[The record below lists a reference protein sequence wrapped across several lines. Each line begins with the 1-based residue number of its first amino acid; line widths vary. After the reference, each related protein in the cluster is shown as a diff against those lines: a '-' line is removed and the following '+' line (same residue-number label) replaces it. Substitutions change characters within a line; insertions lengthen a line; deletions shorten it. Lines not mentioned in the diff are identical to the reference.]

1 MWSMNISSRQSPDHA
16 PEHKNLDRETVA
28 SLPKVV
34 LHDHL
39 DGGLRPRTVIDLAAD
54 CGYDSLPTTDSGAL
68 GRWFVDAAD
77 SGSLE
82 KYLETFAHTCAVM
95 QTRRA
100 LHRVAREAVEDL
112 AADGVVYAE
121 LRFAPEQHQEQ
132 GLGLREVVDAVVEG
146 VREGEKTAALA
157 GRTIRARVIL
167 CAMRHADRSGE
178 IADLLVEYRKEAARE
193 KRGYVV
199 GFDIAG
205 AEDGFPPSCC
215 SGAFATLRRELVPFT
230 IHAGEAAGIGSLE
243 GAVQEGTWRIG
254 HGARLY
260 EDFTADLESG
270 IEPGHVSS
278 FVRDRQIILELAPTS
293 NIQTGVVDD
302 LADHPLPLLQ
312 QLGFACTVNTDNRL
326 VSGTT
331 MTDEMMLLVDTFGY
345 GVGELFELTA
355 TAIGGAF
362 IPEPERREIME
373 TLIVPGW
380 DALTGETTETTRRT
394 ATGEADG
401 EPSPTLTP
409 AGDLEGID
417 PQLLAELGIDPGDLF
432 PGN

>member
-1 MWSMNISSRQSPDHA
+1 MDISSRQTPNYT
-16 PEHKNLDRETVA
+16 PEHKSLTRETVA
-28 SLPKVV
+28 TLPKVV

-39 DGGLRPRTVIDLAAD
+39 DGGLRPRTVIELATE
-54 CGYDSLPTTDSGAL
+54 CGYGALPATDSDAL
-68 GRWFVDAAD
+68 RGWFVDAAD

-95 QTRRA
+95 QTIPA

-112 AADGVVYAE
+112 AEDGVVYAE
-121 LRFAPEQHQEQ
+121 LRFAPEQHRER
-132 GLGLREVVDAVVEG
+132 GLELGAVVDAVVEG
-146 VREGEKTAALA
+146 IIEGEKTAALA

-167 CAMRHADRSGE
+167 CAMRHADRAQE
-178 IADLLVEYRKEAARE
+178 IADLLVGYRNDGDRE
-193 KRGYVV
+193 HRGYVV

-215 SGAFATLRRELVPFT
+215 AGAFETLRRELVPFT
-230 IHAGEAAGIGSLE
+230 IHAGEAAGIDSLE
-243 GAVQEGTWRIG
+243 GAVREGTWRIG

-260 EDFTADLESG
+260 EDFTADLDTG
-270 IEPGHVSS
+270 IEPGRVSA
-278 FVRDRQIILELAPTS
+278 FVRDRQIVLELAPSS
-293 NIQTGVVDD
+293 NLQTGVVDD
-302 LADHPLPLLQ
+302 LVDHPLPLLQ

-326 VSGTT
+326 MSGTT

-362 IPEPERREIME
+362 IPEPERREIMS

-380 DALTGETTETTRRT
+380 DELAENGTGGTTGPVTV
-394 ATGEADG
+394 DG
-401 EPSPTLTP
+401 DRDPGASFELPEE
-409 AGDLEGID
+409 DLAGID
-417 PQLLAELGIDPGDLF
+417 PQLLAELGIDPDDLR
-432 PGN
+432 PRG

>member
-1 MWSMNISSRQSPDHA
+1 MDISSRQTPNYT
-16 PEHKNLDRETVA
+16 PEHKSLTRETVA
-28 SLPKVV
+28 TLPKVV

-39 DGGLRPRTVIDLAAD
+39 DGGLRPRTVIELATE
-54 CGYDSLPTTDSGAL
+54 CGYGAL
-68 GRWFVDAAD
+68 PATDPDALRGWFVDAAD

-95 QTRRA
+95 QTIPA

-112 AADGVVYAE
+112 AEDGVVYAE
-121 LRFAPEQHQEQ
+121 LRFAPEQHRER
-132 GLGLREVVDAVVEG
+132 GLELGAVVDAVVEG
-146 VREGEKTAALA
+146 IIEGEKTAALA

-167 CAMRHADRSGE
+167 CAMRHADRAQE
-178 IADLLVEYRKEAARE
+178 IADLLVGYRNDGDRE
-193 KRGYVV
+193 HRGYVV

-215 SGAFATLRRELVPFT
+215 TGAFETLRRELVPFT
-230 IHAGEAAGIGSLE
+230 IHAGEAAGIDSLE
-243 GAVQEGTWRIG
+243 GAVREGTWRIG

-260 EDFTADLESG
+260 EDFTADLDTG
-270 IEPGHVSS
+270 IEPGRVSA
-278 FVRDRQIILELAPTS
+278 FVRDRQIVLELAPSS
-293 NIQTGVVDD
+293 NLQTGVVDD
-302 LADHPLPLLQ
+302 LVDHPLPLLQ

-326 VSGTT
+326 MSGTT

-362 IPEPERREIME
+362 IPEPERREIMS

-380 DALTGETTETTRRT
+380 DELAENGTGGTTGPVTV
-394 ATGEADG
+394 DG
-401 EPSPTLTP
+401 DRDPGASFELPEE
-409 AGDLEGID
+409 DLAGID
-417 PQLLAELGIDPGDLF
+417 PQLLAELGIDPDDLR
-432 PGN
+432 PRG